1 MAAGSSECHR
11 QQLHHGA
18 RCTTCKFT
26 RHKTT
31 QYRHILQC
39 DSAGPLPVHC
49 RHMHNM
55 GAPMPPPDC
64 RPAWRQGRHTYAV
77 PHLLIFILCDGDSR
91 SICYQAVDQLQHR
104 VETHSP
110 LPWRAIAVFR
120 IWIRRFVHV
129 RTAHMMEV
137 LAALASARLPTSCSI
152 ASRPALRCHA
162 APIARPAEVSAACRA
177 SSARTSLTVRCASW
191 SEECTLIQKMP
202 SACH

>member
-1 MAAGSSECHR
+1 M
-11 QQLHHGA
+11 QIY
-18 RCTTCKFT
+18 
-26 RHKTT
+26 KTT

-91 SICYQAVDQLQHR
+91 SIFCQAVEQLQHR

-110 LPWRAIAVFR
+110 LPWRAIAVFHSLDSSLRSCKNSSHDGGPCGAR
-120 IWIRRFVHV
+120 ICQ
-129 RTAHMMEV
+129 
-137 LAALASARLPTSCSI
+137 AADELQHSVEARSP
-152 ASRPALRCHA
+152 
-162 APIARPAEVSAACRA
+162 
-177 SSARTSLTVRCASW
+177 
-191 SEECTLIQKMP
+191 MP
-202 SACH
+202 RGADRKTR